1 METLQTL
8 LLALQVLCAVS
19 LIGFILIQHGKGADA
34 GAAFGSG
41 ASTTVFGAQGSG
53 NFLTKTTTAL
63 AVVFLLNSL
72 ALAWIAKE
80 RSLEA
85 RQVSFA
91 IDAEG
96 PVSEGDGPAAGAAP
110 DDANLAPGAAGSDV
124 ATEGESDVPTLP
136 Q

>member
-8 LLALQVLCAVS
+8 LLVLQVLCAVA

-63 AVVFLLNSL
+63 AFVFLINSL
-72 ALAWIAKE
+72 VLAWVAKE
-80 RSLEA
+80 RVKEA
-85 RQVSFA
+85 RELNLDIETQVTEQQIEVTEPV
-91 IDAEG
+91 IDDIPMDFDTFEYSHRLR
-96 PVSEGDGPAAGAAP
+96 VIDGVYCVV
-110 DDANLAPGAAGSDV
+110 LV
-124 ATEGESDVPTLP
+124 

>member
-85 RQVSFA
+85 RQVTFA
-91 IDAEG
+91 IDAEV
-96 PVSEGDGPAAGAAP
+96 PASEGAALDEAGFDPAAAGLDAAP
-110 DDANLAPGAAGSDV
+110 APGSDV
-124 ATEGESDVPTLP
+124 PALP

>member
-85 RQVSFA
+85 RQVTFA
-91 IDAEG
+91 IEAEG
-96 PVSEGDGPAAGAAP
+96 PVSEQAAEGPAAGVAP
-110 DDANLAPGAAGSDV
+110 DEAGIDPAPAPGSDV
-124 ATEGESDVPTLP
+124 PALP

>member
-85 RQVSFA
+85 RQVTFA
-91 IDAEG
+91 IDAQG
-96 PVSEGDGPAAGAAP
+96 PASEGAGAAP
-110 DDANLAPGAAGSDV
+110 DEAGLDPAAAEFDAAPAPGSDV
-124 ATEGESDVPTLP
+124 PALP